1 MCREQGT
8 IHLKCLSSLDIRVGE
23 WSNLSKFAIET
34 AEPLV
39 VCLESYSWC
48 DIAQIYRNIAIFTKD
63 MKKNLKSSSIK
74 EEHND
79 QELSADYVIKLISSF
94 ERLDSFQIEYDW
106 YSQEATNAIIHL
118 LTNCQKIK
126 NLKCTVPLD
135 YTRTPA
141 GREKT
146 QRRFI
151 DSFNGHAKVVQFNA
165 ADWDINFE
173 FEGNGIV
180 SNSKRS

>member
-1 MCREQGT
+1 M
-8 IHLKCLSSLDIRVGE
+8 
-23 WSNLSKFAIET
+23 
-34 AEPLV
+34 
-39 VCLESYSWC
+39 
-48 DIAQIYRNIAIFTKD
+48 
-63 MKKNLKSSSIK
+63 
-74 EEHND
+74 
-79 QELSADYVIKLISSF
+79 SADYVIKLISSF

-151 DSFNGHAKVVQFNA
+151 DSFNGHAKVVYNSMLP
-165 ADWDINFE
+165 I
-173 FEGNGIV
+173 GTST
-180 SNSKRS
+180 SNSKAMVPYQIQNEVSFTIYTHHTNAYILIINSGSISEDEY